1 MRAWLYETV
10 LTVCVMMMNED
21 VSEWND
27 EERKKD
33 CGCSEYDENDCDDV
47 NCDGDVKKD
56 DVRKES
62 ERQSGYDDVRKESE
76 R

>member
-1 MRAWLYETV
+1 MYETV

-47 NCDGDVKKD
+47 ICDGDARKD
-56 DVRKES
+56 EVMKSGRQSGCDEMNES
-62 ERQSGYDDVRKESE
+62 ER
-76 R
+76 